1 MRWLRFGALT
11 AWVLAMAMPAW
22 ALSDGDT
29 GGVWIQAT
37 FNQKIQVT
45 NILSRDL
52 GVDPA
57 KLQECLDK
65 TFADPNNTGKTIREA
80 AQQCKEQSGGGHLQA
95 ATQLRAD

>member
-1 MRWLRFGALT
+1 MAMRRLLYGMLTVWLF
-11 AWVLAMAMPAW
+11 AMAWPAW

-29 GGVWIQAT
+29 GGVWIQST

-57 KLQECLDK
+57 MLQQCIDK
-65 TFADPNNTGKTIREA
+65 VFADPNNTGKTIREA
-80 AQQCKEQSGGGHLQA
+80 AQQCKEQEKKP
-95 ATQLRAD
+95 

>member
-1 MRWLRFGALT
+1 MRRVLVGALT
-11 AWVLAMAMPAW
+11 AWLLAVAGLAW

-29 GGVWIQAT
+29 GGVCIQAP

-57 KLQECLDK
+57 KLQQCLDK
-65 TFADPNNTGKTIREA
+65 VFADPNNKGKTIREA
-80 AQQCKEQSGGGHLQA
+80 GQQCKEQENKP
-95 ATQLRAD
+95 

>member
-1 MRWLRFGALT
+1 MRRVLWGVLT
-11 AWVLAMAMPAW
+11 AWLLAMAGLAW

-37 FNQKIQVT
+37 LNQRIQVT

-57 KLQECLDK
+57 KLQQCIDK

-80 AQQCKEQSGGGHLQA
+80 AQQCKEQA
-95 ATQLRAD
+95 KNP